1 MKKSFFLALSLMIV
15 ALSGISQTS
24 MEEYNYITK
33 GYKVQLES
41 GLDMKKGY
49 EFEDLNT
56 HKAGIR
62 TASLKKLVKVN
73 AGKKQTAAYMI
84 VYQKEQSPKEYFCIP
99 SPKSGEDVLAAYW
112 TSLHN
117 GTGDSSSKLQLI
129 IYLVSNQLVW

>member
-1 MKKSFFLALSLMIV
+1 MKKTLFLALSLMIF

-33 GYKVQLES
+33 GYKVQQES

-112 TSLHN
+112 TSLNN
-117 GTGDSSSKLQLI
+117 GTGDHSAKLQLI
-129 IYLVSNQLVW
+129 MYLVSNQLVW